1 MKFLKNTIFAAIGSL
16 SFCAFAQNQKDVV
29 SSISIKNNW
38 YVIVLALIFSIS
50 FFLIARTK
58 QKKNREL
65 IEARHNKKLDM
76 QDEEF
81 FYRNK

>member
-1 MKFLKNTIFAAIGSL
+1 MKFIKNTVFAAMSFF
-16 SFCAFAQNQKDVV
+16 SFCAYAQTSKEVTNY
-29 SSISIKNNW
+29 ISIKDNW

-50 FFLIARTK
+50 FFLIARAK
-58 QKKNREL
+58 QKKNRA
-65 IEARHNKKLDM
+65 IIDARHSKKLDM